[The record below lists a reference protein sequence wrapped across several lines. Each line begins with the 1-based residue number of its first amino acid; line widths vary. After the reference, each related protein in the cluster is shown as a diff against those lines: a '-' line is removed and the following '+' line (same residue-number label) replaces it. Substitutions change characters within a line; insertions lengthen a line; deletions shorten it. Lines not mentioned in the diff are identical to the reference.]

1 VNRPV
6 NRRRFLGLGAAA
18 IGAGALGAA
27 GLSLRGKLLAP
38 GQPGH
43 LLASLAPPPTPHE
56 VPLPI
61 PPVLQP
67 VRADATTDYYEIT
80 QRTADLEILPGLRT
94 TAWTFQGSFPGP
106 TLVSRSGRRTVVRH
120 TNTLAHPTV
129 VHLHG
134 GHTPPDSDGYP
145 IDLILPPGQNAPDAM
160 PAMPG
165 MSMPSTGG
173 NPATG
178 QRTYTYPMNQRAATL
193 WYHDHRMGFTG
204 PDVWQGLA
212 GFHLVHDDEE
222 QALPLPAGPR
232 DIPLMITDRSFNPDG
247 SFRYPWIDPSLAIP
261 GVTGAYVNGV
271 LGDVILVNGAPWP
284 LLQTDRARYR
294 FRVLNASNARRY
306 QLELDPQPPGGGAL
320 VQIGS
325 DGGLLDRPIAHDA
338 LQIAPAERFDI
349 VVDFSR
355 YRPGTRV
362 RLVNRL
368 GTGTTAE
375 VMAFQVSSAT
385 ATDPSAIPAR
395 LSTITPPDPSRAAVT
410 RDFLFQGTPDGW
422 SINGDLYQPGCSLA
436 QPKLGTIEIWRFI
449 TDIHHPIHLHL
460 NHFQVISR
468 DGGVPGPYD
477 AGWKDT
483 IDMQPA
489 QAAEIAVR
497 FTDYPGRFMLHCHNL
512 EHEDMG
518 MMADFTTNA

>member
-1 VNRPV
+1 
-6 NRRRFLGLGAAA
+6 
-18 IGAGALGAA
+18 
-27 GLSLRGKLLAP
+27 
-38 GQPGH
+38 
-43 LLASLAPPPTPHE
+43 
-56 VPLPI
+56 
-61 PPVLQP
+61 
-67 VRADATTDYYEIT
+67 
-80 QRTADLEILPGLRT
+80 
-94 TAWTFQGSFPGP
+94 
-106 TLVSRSGRRTVVRH
+106 
-120 TNTLAHPTV
+120 
-129 VHLHG
+129 
-134 GHTPPDSDGYP
+134 
-145 IDLILPPGQNAPDAM
+145 
-160 PAMPG
+160 
-165 MSMPSTGG
+165 
-173 NPATG
+173 
-178 QRTYTYPMNQRAATL
+178 
-193 WYHDHRMGFTG
+193 
-204 PDVWQGLA
+204 
-212 GFHLVHDDEE
+212 VHDDEE
-222 QALPLPAGPR
+222 EALPLPAGPR

-247 SFRYPWIDPSLAIP
+247 SFRYPWIDPSLNTP
-261 GVTGAYVNGV
+261 GVTSAYVNGV

-368 GTGTTAE
+368 GTGTTAQ
-375 VMAFQVSSAT
+375 VMAFQVSSAA

-422 SINGDLYQPGCSLA
+422 SINGDLYQPGRSLA

-468 DGGVPGPYD
+468 DGGTPGPYD